1 MLSDIH
7 ANPGALAAVLRA
19 ADAAGA
25 EEILCLGDVVGYYAE
40 PDACAALLR
49 ERGAR
54 GILGNHDLAVLGW
67 KDPGDFGA
75 LARQAVRWTR
85 ARLADETRRYL
96 LSLPPHLLLPECLLI
111 HGALHPRPNAD
122 LHLSTAARVRHSLRR
137 LRDDGYGVPI
147 GFFGHTHRAAIHEL
161 RGDAVLTHE
170 GSVELRPGSHY
181 LINPGSVGQ
190 PRDGDPR
197 PSFAI
202 FDTRAAEVRLHRV
215 EHDHAPCLA
224 RAAAAGLLRPPPPEG
239 PLERGRRRVA
249 RIFQRGLEVLERLER
264 RGWP

>member
-1 MLSDIH
+1 METLFGPHDQNIKYLESLLSVSVGGRGNELIIEGELVVSAET
-7 ANPGALAAVLRA
+7 ANREAPRHGWTP
-19 ADAAGA
+19 A
-25 EEILCLGDVVGYYAE
+25 EELQLY
-40 PDACAALLR
+40 
-49 ERGAR
+49 
-54 GILGNHDLAVLGW
+54 
-67 KDPGDFGA
+67 
-75 LARQAVRWTR
+75 
-85 ARLADETRRYL
+85 
-96 LSLPPHLLLPECLLI
+96 LI

-122 LHLSTAARVRHSLRR
+122 LHLSTAARVRHSLLR
-137 LRDDGYGVPI
+137 LRDGGYGVPI

-197 PSFAI
+197 PSFAL
-202 FDTRAAEVRLHRV
+202 FDTRAAGVRLHRV
-215 EHDHAPCLA
+215 AYDHAPCLA
-224 RAAAAGLLRPPPPEG
+224 RAAAAGLLRPPPPES